1 MPHPLS
7 FVAATNRFLTKAWA
21 KGWWP
26 EPVLDSSALVAEAC
40 RRERVAAI
48 PGRHWQEPFELLLD
62 DLREHA
68 RLNPLGRQVANG
80 QLVTLLRLRIRAE
93 TLLREHREIIERPLA
108 RPVIILGHM
117 RSGTT
122 RLHRL
127 LAQDRR
133 FAHTRLFES
142 LEPVPRRGRRARAAV
157 VQRFLELAN
166 PALAAVHPTH
176 PLEPEEEFGLHSF
189 SFHGAQFEAQWH
201 VPGFAAFAR
210 ERDGAVP
217 YGEFATLLRI
227 MGRCRGDDPA
237 KPWLLKSPQFTGELQ
252 PLLRQFPDARLLRL
266 NRDPAAVVGSSASL
280 VWHQRR
286 IHSDCADSQAIGA
299 EWLDKTLWR
308 ERKLTAVLR
317 DHRHVPQLPVDFD
330 EVGAEWEA
338 AVRRIYAFL
347 DMPLTDPVLR
357 RMRGLM
363 ARPPRHQGHHYRLE
377 DFDLSEAGVREAFRE
392 AEVQPR

>member
-1 MPHPLS
+1 MPHELS

-26 EPVLDSSALVAEAC
+26 EPVLDGPPLVAEAC
-40 RRERVAAI
+40 RREGVDAI
-48 PGRHWQEPFELLLD
+48 PGRYWQEPLELLLH

-68 RLNPLGRQVANG
+68 RLNPLGRQIANG

-93 TLLREHREIIERPLA
+93 RMLREHREIGERPLA
-108 RPVIILGHM
+108 APVIILGHM

-127 LAQDRR
+127 LAQDHR

-142 LEPVPRRGRRARAAV
+142 LEPVPRRGRRARAAA
-157 VQRFLELAN
+157 VQHFLELAN
-166 PALAAVHPTH
+166 PALAAVHPTR
-176 PLEPEEEFGLHSF
+176 PMEPEEEFGLHSF
-189 SFHGAQFEAQWH
+189 SFHGAQFEAQWY

-210 ERDGAVP
+210 ERDGTVP
-217 YGEFATLLRI
+217 YGEFAALLRI
-227 MGRCRGDDPA
+227 MSWGRCDDPA
-237 KPWLLKSPQFTGELQ
+237 KPWLLKSPQFTGELE

-266 NRDPAAVVGSSASL
+266 HRDPAAVVGSSASL

-286 IHSDCADSQAIGA
+286 IHSDAADPQAIGA
-299 EWLDKTLWR
+299 EWLGKTLWR
-308 ERKLTAVLR
+308 ERKLAAVLR
-317 DHRHVPQLPVDFD
+317 DHPHVRQLPVDFD
-330 EVGAEWEA
+330 EVSANWEA

-357 RMRGLM
+357 RMRRLM
-363 ARPPRHQGHHYRLE
+363 AEPPRHEGHDYRLE
-377 DFDLSEAGVREAFRE
+377 DFGLSETGVREAFRT
-392 AEVQPR
+392 ADVQTC

>member
-1 MPHPLS
+1 LAEDLP
-7 FVAATNRFLTKAWA
+7 FVTATNRFLSKAWA

-26 EPVLDSSALVAEAC
+26 APVLDGPALVAAAC
-40 RRERVAAI
+40 RREGVAAI
-48 PGRHWQEPFELLLD
+48 PGRHWQEPFERLLH
-62 DLREHA
+62 DLRNEA
-68 RLNPLGRQVANG
+68 RLNPLGRQIANG
-80 QLVTLLRLRIRAE
+80 QMVTLLRLRIRAE
-93 TLLREHREIIERPLA
+93 RLLREHREIMKRPLTA
-108 RPVIILGHM
+108 PVIILGHM

-127 LAQDRR
+127 LAQDHR

-142 LEPVPRRGRRARAAV
+142 LEPVPRRGRRARAAA
-157 VQRFLELAN
+157 VQHFLELAN
-166 PALAAVHPTH
+166 PALAAVHPTR

-210 ERDGAVP
+210 ERAGTVP
-217 YGEFATLLRI
+217 YGEFAALLR
-227 MGRCRGDDPA
+227 MVGWGRDDDPA

-252 PLLRQFPDARLLRL
+252 PLMRQFPDARLLCL
-266 NRDPAAVVGSSASL
+266 SRDPAAVVGSSASL

-286 IHSDCADSQAIGA
+286 IHSDSVDPQAIGA

-308 ERKLTAVLR
+308 ERQLAAVLR

-330 EVGAEWEA
+330 EVSADWEA

-347 DMPLTDPVLR
+347 DMSLTGPVLR
-357 RMRGLM
+357 RMRRLM
-363 ARPPRHQGHHYRLE
+363 AQPPRHQGHRYRLE
-377 DFDLSEAGVREAFRE
+377 DFGLTAAGVREAFR
-392 AEVQPR
+392 ATDIQPR